1 MGAFFGLGGVR
12 GFTSLMKNAG
22 ISGQV
27 QFLEALLLFGL
38 GITVMFTL
46 LSAASGWLATRM
58 GTQARFRRLLY
69 ALSGVGNV
77 VVGLYLLLKA

>member
-1 MGAFFGLGGVR
+1 
-12 GFTSLMKNAG
+12 MKNAG

-38 GITVMFTL
+38 GITLMFTL
-46 LSAASGWLATRM
+46 LSAGAGWLAQRM
-58 GTQARFRRLLY
+58 GSQARFRRALY

-77 VVGLYLLLKA
+77 AVGLYLLLRP